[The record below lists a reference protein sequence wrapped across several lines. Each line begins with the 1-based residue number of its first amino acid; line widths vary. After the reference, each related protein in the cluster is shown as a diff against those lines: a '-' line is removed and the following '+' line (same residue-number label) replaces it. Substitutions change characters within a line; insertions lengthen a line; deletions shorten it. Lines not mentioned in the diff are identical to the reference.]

1 MLWPHR
7 PRVGARGLALARPR
21 AARPR
26 AEIFLRVTGGCSAE
40 LVLRLSVCLSVC
52 LFVCRTDP
60 GHFPLF
66 CTLNFA
72 SFGRTDGKSGLF
84 APTGVGIR
92 SSTDDESKEK
102 EMSSKKIV
110 SSSVRHF

>member
-1 MLWPHR
+1 MH
-7 PRVGARGLALARPR
+7 VARPR

-26 AEIFLRVTGGCSAE
+26 AEIFLRVGGVESAE
-40 LVLRLSVCLSVC
+40 LVLRLSVRRIQVI
-52 LFVCRTDP
+52 
-60 GHFPLF
+60 FPLSWAP
-66 CTLNFA
+66 NFA

-102 EMSSKKIV
+102 EMSSKN
-110 SSSVRHF
+110 S

>member
-1 MLWPHR
+1 MNI
-7 PRVGARGLALARPR
+7 GARGLALARPR

-26 AEIFLRVTGGCSAE
+26 AEIFLRVPGGCSAE
-40 LVLRLSVCLSVC
+40 LVLRLSVPWIQVI
-52 LFVCRTDP
+52 F
-60 GHFPLF
+60 HIF
-66 CTLNFA
+66 TLNFA

-102 EMSSKKIV
+102 MSSKIV
-110 SSSVRHF
+110 TSSTRHF